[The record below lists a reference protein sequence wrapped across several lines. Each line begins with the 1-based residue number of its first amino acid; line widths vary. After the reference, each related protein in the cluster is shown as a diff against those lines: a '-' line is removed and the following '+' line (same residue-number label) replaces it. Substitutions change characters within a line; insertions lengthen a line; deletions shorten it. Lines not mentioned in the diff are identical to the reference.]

1 MTPFAATL
9 LVLAMDVQPAPARV
23 ESGSATPQAAPAKAG
38 LPTTDAGAEARL
50 GAEAALRST
59 LKLVEAAPAK
69 EALAALEAGANE
81 AARLLGD
88 ASLNRV
94 RLLEAVAKAKTEA
107 DEAKGVRRLK
117 RDLESLC
124 LDFAFQTRIESPTP
138 EDWPAPTPVGEIA
151 VLDYPTYRLARTPMK
166 SDAQR
171 GQNGAFWKLFNHIQS
186 NSISMTAPV
195 EMSYEGA
202 SGAEEPQWMAFLY
215 GARTIGTPGQAGE
228 VEIVDVPAARVLS
241 IGVRGS
247 MSERSMRAARAQLDA
262 WLAAR
267 PEWQLCGPARTMGW
281 NSPMVAD
288 GKRYWEVQLHVR
300 KVEPVQQQPAAA
312 GTGSGAGR

>member
-1 MTPFAATL
+1 MIPLAATL
-9 LVLAMDVQPAPARV
+9 LVFAMDVQPPVRSGETAAP
-23 ESGSATPQAAPAKAG
+23 APAKAATAQAK
-38 LPTTDAGAEARL
+38 LPTTDAGPEARVA
-50 GAEAALRST
+50 AEAALRST

-69 EALAALEAGANE
+69 DAFAALEAAAGE
-81 AARLLGD
+81 AARMLGD

-94 RLLEAVAKAKTEA
+94 RLLEAVAKAKTEG
-107 DEAKGVRRLK
+107 DEAKGLRRLR
-117 RDLESLC
+117 RDLDSLC
-124 LDFAFQTRIESPTP
+124 LDLVFQTRIESPTP
-138 EDWPAPTPVGEIA
+138 EEWPAPTPVGEIA

-215 GARTIGTPGQAGE
+215 GARSIGAPGTAGE

-247 MSERSMRAARAQLDA
+247 MGERSMRAARAQLDA

-281 NSPMVAD
+281 NSPMVPDA
-288 GKRYWEVQLHVR
+288 KRYWEVQLHVR
-300 KVEPVQQQPAAA
+300 RVETAQPPAA
-312 GTGSGAGR
+312 RQ